1 MKKKNRKYVVI
12 PLLLLLLLVTVGGT
26 VAWLTATNTKTNTF
40 TVGQFNV
47 PEKMPNGT
55 TDNTEGFLVEPSWD
69 TTAAHKLLPGVTF
82 AKDPMVGLGEGSEPA
97 VVYIQVDNDLTNKVY
112 FTLNNG
118 WTAVSGCTTAAA
130 TGAPANSYTSGLF
143 KYSSILEPAA
153 SGDTY
158 TNALFSNVVVASD
171 AQNSDITVQ
180 SGDPEITV
188 KSFIHQAYDASGQA
202 ISDADVIKPAA
213 VTALGATCN

>member
-47 PEKMPNGT
+47 PAKLPDGQT
-55 TDNTEGFLVEPSWD
+55 ANTEKSYLVEPSWD
-69 TTAAHKLLPGVTF
+69 TTAAHKLLPGVIF
-82 AKDPMVGLGEGSEPA
+82 AKDPTVGLGAGSESA

-118 WTAVSGCTTAAA
+118 WTAVSGCTTAGSASG
-130 TGAPANSYTSGLF
+130 TYTSGLF
-143 KYSSILEPAA
+143 KYSNVLTPTA

-158 TNALFSNVVVASD
+158 TTPLFNSIVVADD
-171 AQNSDITVQ
+171 AQESDITVQ
-180 SGDPEITV
+180 SGDPEIVV
-188 KSFIHQAYDASGQA
+188 KSFIHQANDASGQP
-202 ISDADVIKPAA
+202 IDDTNVIKPAA

>member
-1 MKKKNRKYVVI
+1 MKKKNKKYVVI

-40 TVGQFNV
+40 TVGQFNE
-47 PEKMPNGT
+47 PENMPNSQDPN
-55 TDNTEGFLVEPSWD
+55 TDGFLVEPSWD
-69 TTAAHKLLPGVTF
+69 TSVSHKLLPGVTF

-118 WTAVSGCTTAAA
+118 WAPVSGCTTA
-130 TGAPANSYTSGLF
+130 GSANGTYTSGLF
-143 KYSSILEPAA
+143 KYSQVLTPAA

-158 TNALFSNVVVASD
+158 TTALFSNVVVVSD
-171 AQNSDITVQ
+171 AQESDITVQ

-202 ISDADVIKPAA
+202 IDDTTVIKPAA
-213 VTALGATCN
+213 VTALGATCS